1 MSRVTWKV
9 KLMREMR
16 EGTNSPSEDS
26 SSDFRNQTRSGSGMK
41 SKLRKFVTF
50 KTEKAPERSQER
62 ESECEVSESRLPP
75 PPNYM
80 TNASEYERASLLTV
94 REDIAKEEDAAPE
107 DYLTPITPSSE
118 ESNSSWN
125 LLSSSSFPKTPRRKI
140 WSEFS

>member
-1 MSRVTWKV
+1 
-9 KLMREMR
+9 
-16 EGTNSPSEDS
+16 
-26 SSDFRNQTRSGSGMK
+26 
-41 SKLRKFVTF
+41 
-50 KTEKAPERSQER
+50 
-62 ESECEVSESRLPP
+62 
-75 PPNYM
+75 M